1 MRLSRWAAAIVALA
15 VLFVGGFFAGAAF
28 FKEGPVLD
36 AVRSPGVSDGEK
48 AH

>member
-1 MRLSRWAAAIVALA
+1 MRPSRWAAVIVALA
-15 VLFVGGFFAGAAF
+15 ALFVGGFFAGAAF

-36 AVRSPGVSDGEK
+36 AIRSPIESGGGK